1 MNGVDFSSINMP
13 VRENAEDKIELIEV
27 SSVNFWHGYDRI
39 LEGMGQYYIAGGK
52 RNIIFNIVGDG
63 MVIPQFKQ
71 IVEKYHLKAML
82 CSMAIRAARNWRVYI
97 GTLYIGID
105 ALWSSS

>member
-1 MNGVDFSSINMP
+1 
-13 VRENAEDKIELIEV
+13 
-27 SSVNFWHGYDRI
+27 
-39 LEGMGQYYIAGGK
+39 MGQYYIAGGK

-71 IVEKYHLKAML
+71 IVEKYHLKVVFHGNKGGKEL
-82 CSMAIRAARNWRVYI
+82 RVYI